1 MVNHHGFDQRREN
14 VAEFNDD
21 KPTTYKELPIGKARL
36 TIVMPISK
44 GKKLHQKGH
53 FITSL
58 INDLG
63 DARLQVR

>member
-1 MVNHHGFDQRREN
+1 
-14 VAEFNDD
+14 VAKFNDD

-36 TIVMPISK
+36 TIVMPISN

-58 INDLG
+58 INGLG